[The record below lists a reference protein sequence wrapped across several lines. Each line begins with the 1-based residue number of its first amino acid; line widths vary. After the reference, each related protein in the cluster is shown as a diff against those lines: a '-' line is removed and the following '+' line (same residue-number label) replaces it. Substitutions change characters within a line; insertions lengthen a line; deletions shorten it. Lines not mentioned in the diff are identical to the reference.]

1 MKTQTL
7 DRFFSSLKDPNTQEI
22 MKNLQ
27 KIKINQKLESQNMDL
42 FMIEKVLPVLFAGLE
57 ELSREVERYQ
67 TQGRIKN

>member
-1 MKTQTL
+1 MKAQTL
-7 DRFFSSLKDPNTQEI
+7 DRFFSSLNDPNTQEI

-27 KIKINQKLESQNMDL
+27 KLKVNQKFESQNLDL

-67 TQGRIKN
+67 IQGKK